1 MQVRKRIMLDESQVH
16 AIGVARQL
24 GVIMKDDKLMFK
36 PELVEQVFQPIIK
49 DFSDF
54 KKRT

>member
-1 MQVRKRIMLDESQVH
+1 MSS
-16 AIGVARQL
+16 
-24 GVIMKDDKLMFK
+24 VIMKDDKLMFK

-54 KKRT
+54 KNRT